1 MSSPIHF
8 DVGTTIGDYQ
18 IISVIGMGGMGK
30 VFKVCNLL
38 SDRVEA
44 MKVMLPG
51 VDTKG
56 DLVERFLREIKLV
69 AALDH
74 PGIASLRTALRA
86 SDQVLMIME
95 YVDGT
100 SLHSR
105 MLQGVIDPARAVRFT
120 QQALGALDYA
130 HSRRVIHRDIK
141 PSNILVTPDDRI
153 KITDFGI
160 ASRGGD
166 PRLTGEGVA
175 LGSLFYMSP
184 EQMKAEP
191 VDARSDLYSLGVTLY
206 EMVTGQPPV
215 QGTSFYSILKAHLE
229 SRPRPATEL
238 APDVPTELSLIIAKS
253 LEKNPADRFQNAVE
267 FNLAL
272 SGLSFDGPRRSSASA
287 IPARTPAP
295 QANRPAELQ
304 HTPPPPTA
312 ELTPIPPPAPPPSS
326 AAHSWD
332 PAVLETARKNL
343 AVYVGP
349 MAKLLV
355 NRAAKSAT
363 SVKALYQALATE
375 IEKPSDREKFLRSQ
389 PL

>member
-1 MSSPIHF
+1 MSAGPTIF
-8 DVGTTIGDYQ
+8 EIGTTIGDYQ
-18 IISVIGMGGMGK
+18 IISVIGRGGMGK
-30 VFKVCNLL
+30 VFQVRNLI
-38 SDRVEA
+38 SDRIEA
-44 MKVMLPG
+44 MKVLLPG
-51 VDTKG
+51 MDPKA

-69 AALDH
+69 AALEH
-74 PGIASLRTALRA
+74 PGIASLRTALRVH
-86 SDQVLMIME
+86 DQLLMIME
-95 YVDGT
+95 YVEGS

-105 MLQGVIDPARAVRFT
+105 MLEGNIDTARAVRFM

-130 HSRRVIHRDIK
+130 HTRRVIHRDIK

-160 ASRGGD
+160 ASRTGD

-215 QGTSFYSILKAHLE
+215 QGTSFYSILKAHME
-229 SRPRPATEL
+229 SKPRPATDF
-238 APDVPTELSLIIAKS
+238 APNIPQELSQIIAKS
-253 LEKNPADRFQNAVE
+253 LEKSPDARFQNAVE

-272 SGLSFDGPRRSSASA
+272 SSLNLDGHRSSSPRVVPSA
-287 IPARTPAP
+287 KPVPRVSVTPVP
-295 QANRPAELQ
+295 PDPPPTIDITSVPPT
-304 HTPPPPTA
+304 TPPPSNA
-312 ELTPIPPPAPPPSS
+312 SK
-326 AAHSWD
+326 SWD
-332 PAVLETARKNL
+332 SAVLESARKNL

-349 MAKLLV
+349 MAKVLV
-355 NRAAKSAT
+355 NRAAKT
-363 SVKALYQALATE
+363 TTTVPALYHALASE
-375 IEKPSDREKFLRSQ
+375 ITNPKDREKFLRSQ

>member
-1 MSSPIHF
+1 MSGPTHF

-30 VFKVCNLL
+30 VFKVRNLL

-44 MKVMLPG
+44 MKVLLPG
-51 VDTKG
+51 VDTKS

-86 SDQVLMIME
+86 SDQILMIME
-95 YVDGT
+95 YVEGT

-215 QGTSFYSILKAHLE
+215 QGTSYYSILKAHLE
-229 SRPRPATEL
+229 SRPRPAKEL
-238 APDVPTELSLIIAKS
+238 APNVPTELSLIIAKA

-272 SGLSFDGPRRSSASA
+272 SSLILDGPRRSSAGA
-287 IPARTPAP
+287 IPSRMPAP
-295 QANRPAELQ
+295 QAIPPSASQ
-304 HTPPPPTA
+304 HIPPPTA
-312 ELTPIPPPAPPPSS
+312 ELTPIPPPTPRPSS
-326 AAHSWD
+326 ASHSWD

-355 NRAAKSAT
+355 NRAAKTAT
-363 SVKALYQALATE
+363 SVKALYQSLATE